1 MDLVKYTMEAIVIR
15 RLMSGNDAQC
25 FTTEQYQDARD
36 EWIADMC
43 GKTRDQLLMPKS
55 PIEYARRQ
63 LAAFPLVVQV
73 STDVWTTKEMVTEGD
88 GA

>member
-1 MDLVKYTMEAIVIR
+1 
-15 RLMSGNDAQC
+15 
-25 FTTEQYQDARD
+25 
-36 EWIADMC
+36 
-43 GKTRDQLLMPKS
+43 MPKS